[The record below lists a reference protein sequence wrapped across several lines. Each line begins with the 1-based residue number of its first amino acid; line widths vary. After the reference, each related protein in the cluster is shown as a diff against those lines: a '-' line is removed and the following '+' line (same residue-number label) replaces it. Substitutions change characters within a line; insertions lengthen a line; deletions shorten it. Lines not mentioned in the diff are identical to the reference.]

1 MLPSLHQLSRANI
14 LESNRLQVPV
24 FLAPVQ
30 PAARSGRPPSAI
42 AFILAVVL
50 FTGLGMLS
58 SSVPILLLCCG
69 ACLIFVTLLLWT
81 GDEPPI
87 LLLPIL
93 FQWSEVAILPYS
105 TSWLHVPLAEL
116 SPYGADLHMSAIYGL
131 LGVAG
136 IAIGMKLASLPS
148 KRSGSSFSERI
159 KADAMAIPFSRVVFI
174 SFVLIGV
181 GYLFAALTP
190 YVGPLREPA
199 GQASS
204 VKYLGL
210 FVLTYTSLIRKQGY
224 ILLIS
229 VICFEVVFGMTGFF
243 AEFKDSILTFFV
255 AALFAKPRIR
265 VTDALVVS
273 FAAMIILSVGIFWSA
288 IKPEY
293 RDFVNK
299 GSGEQIVDVP
309 LIDRVNFL
317 SNAAGTFN
325 DEKVADG
332 FQRLVARHGYIEFLG
347 LVMQNVPTGTA
358 YQNGQITLSVFR
370 HISVPRFLWP
380 GKPALPSDTE
390 VMSKYTGLPML
401 WGTETSISI
410 GYLGE
415 LYADFGYWGGL
426 LAAIVIGGVI
436 GLAYR
441 FVRESK
447 KVSPL
452 MAAGL
457 CVIIALKV
465 SYFGTAYVK
474 MAGAF
479 VLGTVIVFIMMVFVL
494 PTLMRSQ
501 HAVSPEFSGAGLPR
515 KPKRI

>member
-1 MLPSLHQLSRANI
+1 M
-14 LESNRLQVPV
+14 QVPASI
-24 FLAPVQ
+24 APVP
-30 PAARSGRPPSAI
+30 PAARSGRPPSAT
-42 AFILAVVL
+42 AFVLAVVL
-50 FTGLGMLS
+50 FTGLGMLY
-58 SSVPILLLCCG
+58 SSVPILLLGCG

-105 TSWLHVPLAEL
+105 TSWLHLPLAEL
-116 SPYGADLHMSAIYGL
+116 SPYGADLNMSAVYGL

-136 IAIGMKLASLPS
+136 MAIGMKLASLPS
-148 KRSGSSFSERI
+148 KRSRPSFAERI
-159 KADAMAIPFSRVVFI
+159 KADAMAIPFNRVIFI

-181 GYLFAALTP
+181 GYFFAALTP
-190 YVGPLREPA
+190 YVGPFREPA

-210 FVLTYTSLIRKQGY
+210 FVLTYTSLIRERGY
-224 ILLIS
+224 TLLIG

-243 AEFKDSILTFFV
+243 AQFKDSILTFFV

-265 VTDALVVS
+265 VTDTLVVS
-273 FAAMIILSVGIFWSA
+273 FAAMIILSVSIFWSA
-288 IKPEY
+288 IKPDY
-293 RDFVNK
+293 RNFVNK

-317 SNAAGTFN
+317 SNAAATFN

-332 FQRLVARHGYIEFLG
+332 FQRLVSRHGYIEFLG

-401 WGTETSISI
+401 WGSETSISI

-415 LYADFGYWGGL
+415 LYADFGYWGGI
-426 LAAIVIGGVI
+426 LAAMVIGGVI

-479 VLGTVIVFIMMVFVL
+479 VLGTVIVFIMMIFVL
-494 PTLMRSQ
+494 PTLMRSK
-501 HAVSPEFSGAGLPR
+501 HATASEFSNAGLPR